1 MKHLR
6 KTVFTIFFACAGFF
20 LLAVL
25 LLAPTGRNPAVLGK
39 ARLSDG
45 RIIQVEGLSYGTE
58 HRIGGRSRLLEICPW
73 LPARIKTWLTPK
85 RPESTM
91 HLDEPGL
98 VVWVNALDAETG
110 TNIDCQSLRLEFV
123 DARGQ
128 SFGEDGSHWF
138 GGQTFWRG
146 GHSFHVFP
154 RDNEFLRLR
163 ISTVLRK
170 FASMSNASEEVRL
183 NNPAITK
190 PAPWTGGP
198 LPQTQKIGD
207 LEFSLTGLQLKVSG
221 DSNRNWETRTI
232 YWEPVSEFRRDGQPV
247 GGWRE
252 PEWFAEDPYGNRGK
266 YLGVHLPVLRYT
278 LTVYPTETNTLAA
291 IVVAN
296 LPTISLQTLT
306 NEISWNQESTVASNK
321 LTAIGC
327 FPAGPHPFIGGNYI
341 TNIPG
346 QAGVNPIPGGASSGW
361 VGIGHRNALGKME
374 QYDSHFSPV
383 PVIYLRTTLLGT
395 TNRIGV
401 RLRDEQGR
409 YFTAKPDPRGYRQW
423 IMPYLLELPDDV
435 TNVVPEV
442 VLLKPVTAVF
452 TVNTGGPPPQ

>member
-1 MKHLR
+1 MKRWR
-6 KTVFTIFFACAGFF
+6 KIVFTMFFACAGFF

-45 RIIQVEGLSYGTE
+45 RIIPVEGISYGTE

-110 TNIDCQSLRLEFV
+110 TNIDCQNLRVEFV
-123 DARGQ
+123 NSHGELC
-128 SFGEDGSHWF
+128 GEDGSHWF
-138 GGQTFWRG
+138 GSQKFWRV
-146 GHSFHVFP
+146 GHRFSVFP
-154 RDNEFLRLR
+154 RDEKTLTLR
-163 ISTVLRK
+163 ISTVFKNFTNLP
-170 FASMSNASEEVRL
+170 NASGEVRFS
-183 NNPAITK
+183 NPIPTTARN
-190 PAPWTGGP
+190 WTGEQ

-207 LEFSLTGLQLKVSG
+207 VELSLTGLRLRTNGNPARSWETI
-221 DSNRNWETRTI
+221 SRNWE
-232 YWEPVSEFRRDGQPV
+232 PVYEFRRDGQPV
-247 GGWRE
+247 GGWLE

-278 LTVYPTETNTLAA
+278 LTVYPTETNTEAA
-291 IVVAN
+291 IVVAT
-296 LPTISLQTLT
+296 LPIVSLQTLT

-321 LTAIGC
+321 MTALGC
-327 FPAGPHPFIGGNYI
+327 FPAGPHPFINGKYV
-341 TNIPG
+341 TNFPG
-346 QAGVNPIPGGASSGW
+346 QAGVNPIPGGVSSGW

-374 QYDSHFSPV
+374 QYDSHYSPV

-395 TNRIGV
+395 TNRISV
-401 RLRDEQGR
+401 RLRDGQGR

-452 TVNTGGPPPQ
+452 TVNTGGSPPQ